1 MSAELE
7 SLPEIDYPVNLLPD
21 LSEWGIIDAI
31 DLGICPNTAE
41 NRRIIREHK
50 ARFQDVFTTDGKP
63 TGNIQVITQQMIEA
77 NRTSNRRALLTDPSD
92 PDSDYISG
100 MGLLMDKVARDM
112 CPSWVVAASRHWM
125 DVEDERERRGPNGK
139 LYRPALA
146 GPPTR
151 CRAHTLT
158 GARCWNWANGMAE
171 YAGLCKNHVAN
182 QPHDDPERLD
192 ANYLVK
198 ARNRLVSASIL
209 AVDVLEDMAANA
221 TSEPARVAASNSILD
236 RAGIRGGVEVEQ
248 KVEITVKP
256 ASELVSERLAKLAEG
271 AREREKLEAARYAL
285 ESSDSEEEVVDAE
298 VVDD

>member
-7 SLPEIDYPVNLLPD
+7 SLPEVEFPVNLLPD
-21 LSEWGIIDAI
+21 LSEWGIIDAV

-77 NRTSNRRALLTDPSD
+77 NRSSNRRALLQDPSD
-92 PDSDYISG
+92 PESDFISG
-100 MGLLMDKVARDM
+100 LGLLMDKQARDM
-112 CPSWVVAASRHWM
+112 APSWVIAASRHWV
-125 DVEDERERRGPNGK
+125 DVEDERERRGKDGK
-139 LYRPALA
+139 LYRPALTSA
-146 GPPTR
+146 PGR
-151 CRAHTLT
+151 CRAHTLS
-158 GARCWNWANGMAE
+158 GARCWNWHNGQSHM
-171 YAGLCKNHVAN
+171 AGLCKMHVAN
-182 QPHDDPERLD
+182 QPHDNADLD

-198 ARNRLVSASIL
+198 ARNRLISASIL

-236 RAGIRGGVEVEQ
+236 RAGIRGGVEIEQ
-248 KVEITVKP
+248 KVEIAVKP
-256 ASELVSERLAKLAEG
+256 ASELVAERLAKLAEG

-285 ESSDSEEEVVDAE
+285 ESKDTEEEVVDAE